1 MCCPRSHYPHISSF
15 ATTSSR
21 EMADHTLPK
30 PGGAHPSRTEQQ
42 CHENKSPETLKEKNE
57 DVKI

>member
-1 MCCPRSHYPHISSF
+1 
-15 ATTSSR
+15 
-21 EMADHTLPK
+21 MADHTLPK